1 MGTIITICFMMMAM
15 ITNSILH
22 FIMVPLAMLIFKAM
36 RFSYDLNFDYESSLT
51 SILFSMS
58 TFYFLFNDNKN
69 KKIDVLYTFFL
80 SVKYLS
86 VTLLFSLYFLTP
98 NKSFFSNLS
107 GIISGYLFKFLPY
120 IFLPRVTWVIDFEKK
135 LCLLKKLEN
144 IYRCITYKDVFMK
157 NALNELQEDSIIDD
171 SLLKNNENINYGN
184 DFNNNGQQMTEL
196 SNNQNNNL
204 SNENN

>member
-1 MGTIITICFMMMAM
+1 
-15 ITNSILH
+15 
-22 FIMVPLAMLIFKAM
+22 MVPLAMLIFKAM